1 MGAGLAAVRRGRRRD
16 KRSKSLVV
24 SRRFTAT
31 ESTLS
36 IAFHV
41 ARERLLSTNT
51 LDTRPGVHGLAPP
64 APLSM
69 RKAMWLLPSG
79 LSLHAISWHCN
90 DPSATC
96 RAFRTPGVSPTVETA
111 FGPPCHCFLGPGFRL
126 AARWNRLGET
136 VKMRTKREKTGQKWA
151 RYGLKRV
158 NKGRTGGINWQ
169 QLSAAPLP

>member
-1 MGAGLAAVRRGRRRD
+1 M
-16 KRSKSLVV
+16 
-24 SRRFTAT
+24 
-31 ESTLS
+31 S

-90 DPSATC
+90 DPSAT
-96 RAFRTPGVSPTVETA
+96 
-111 FGPPCHCFLGPGFRL
+111 L
-126 AARWNRLGET
+126 AAVAGVANPPLPSIVANVYKMKNRLSLQTPKSPRSEIPSPGGAKEHPACLIALILQRKNF
-136 VKMRTKREKTGQKWA
+136 VCKGLQKRTMAFKKSISLVSHFDEDSRDPNLADRSCDA
-151 RYGLKRV
+151 R
-158 NKGRTGGINWQ
+158 
-169 QLSAAPLP
+169 